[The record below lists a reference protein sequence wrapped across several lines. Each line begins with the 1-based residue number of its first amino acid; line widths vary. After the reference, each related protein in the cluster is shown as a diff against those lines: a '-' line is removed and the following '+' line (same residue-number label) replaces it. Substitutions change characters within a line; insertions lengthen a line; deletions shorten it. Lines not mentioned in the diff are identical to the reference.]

1 MPQIYIKKLR
11 HDCLLPIKAHVGDAG
26 FDVLTQEDFILQPKD
41 VRRIPLGFA
50 IQIPHN
56 YVAIVSE
63 RSGHAFK
70 DGIFTMGNIIDSTY
84 RGEIHA
90 ILFKLGG
97 CWKHFFRGDK
107 IAQLLIMPC
116 YTGTSY
122 TVVDQ
127 LSETERGVGGF
138 GSTDPEIL
146 EAVKRNLKKEI
157 LP

>member
-11 HDCLLPIKAHVGDAG
+11 EDCLLPIKAHVGDAG
-26 FDVLTQEDFILQPKD
+26 FDVFAQEDFILCPKT
-41 VRRIPLGFA
+41 VHRVPLGFA
-50 IQIPHN
+50 IQIPHD

-70 DGIFTMGNIIDSTY
+70 DSILTMGNIIDSTY

-90 ILFKLGG
+90 VLFKLDGM
-97 CWKHFFRGDK
+97 WKHFFRGDK

-122 TVVDQ
+122 SVVQ
-127 LSETERGVGGF
+127 SLTETERGVGGF
-138 GSTDPEIL
+138 GSTDKE
-146 EAVKRNLKKEI
+146 VK
-157 LP
+157 P